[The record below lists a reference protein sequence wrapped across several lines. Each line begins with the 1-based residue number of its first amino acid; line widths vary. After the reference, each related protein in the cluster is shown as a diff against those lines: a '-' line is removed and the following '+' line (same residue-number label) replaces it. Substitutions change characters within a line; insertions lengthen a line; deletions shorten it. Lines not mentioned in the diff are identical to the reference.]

1 MDYIAQNPYRVL
13 GVFANDPLRVR
24 TANIAKI
31 HAYQKVGK
39 SCEFDND
46 YISIFGPIDR
56 SDEAIDKAISQLS
69 VEADAE
75 FYSLLWLHRTAEFPT
90 SVVAAADIIG
100 ANCKRS
106 SKGEIINT
114 LLAAYVTDN
123 HSLVADA
130 LIQLFDSQDTC
141 NSDSKHRTV
150 NYIVEQFTAG
160 ERIFVDD
167 WWNTFNTAL
176 ENAPFD
182 REEGDDTSSLIRQE
196 FNSICISDLGKYS
209 TYSALNKDYPQW
221 KNIRSYHNTA
231 KRIIET
237 IKATSSSLANKPNA
251 EGQIAMSEYANFM
264 LKACK
269 RCYKSNRY
277 WDAKPV
283 LEIISLLRELYVI
296 SYSSKVKDDCAE
308 FGKSL
313 KEAVKTLAPEEV
325 HEQSVAIREEIE
337 TFCDKPD
344 ETRWALALIKNCVP
358 HLVRIKSLLGVEHP
372 YYIRISTQIA
382 DNALYVCSSEVESAK
397 RKYGNPRNDKD
408 AALKNLCRVMQS
420 ALQLC
425 SEIKVLNV
433 EQQFIDKKLSKFEKN
448 MDEYCDEHEEIKLS
462 ASTATIS
469 LQTESEAF
477 ASCDDYASLQEFVRN
492 NPNSPHIKE
501 AMRRIW
507 EIEDAQYPKMG
518 LYIDV
523 YKKAFLYYKE
533 EFPYS
538 HNEAKVLEA
547 VNRFYLGNDIAS
559 PEIYRKMLAL
569 WPNHPQ
575 LNLIKERIDHAT
587 FKQCRDIES
596 YENYLI
602 DFPSGLHCNEARKR
616 IQELRDAAIQEEF
629 DKCKTIADF
638 NRFVIRH
645 RSHRL
650 CQQATEK
657 INELKESAIQAE
669 YAKCQSIADF
679 NRFILKYPS
688 HKLSHSASERVEEL
702 VYANALHSG
711 NHKEYYRIYPK
722 GRFLQSLK
730 EKEEKDCFKRCKT
743 ANDYKQYVNS
753 YPNGAYTDIA
763 NAIVKRSKWLKI
775 TKYALGVSA
784 LCAAILF
791 ICLMKQCSSSDEK
804 VSEPQN
810 SSVQKGVSSEVQED
824 STVSTEGS
832 NDYTY
837 DESTQSYDQY
847 INNSLTTG
855 SKPYS
860 SYFGRAKTG
869 DNYIDIKTTEGA
881 DYIVIV
887 KRHSNGKYINHVYIR
902 GGEKA
907 RMYVPD
913 GTFDTYFYSG
923 KGWNPEKVVGNLT
936 GGFVSGESMQKDDPQ
951 RIVSAYLEYTLY
963 PVVNGNLRLNEAD
976 INDVLK

>member
-13 GVFANDPLRVR
+13 GVFANDPLRLR

-46 YISIFGPIDR
+46 YIYIFGSVDR

-69 VEADAE
+69 VEADAD
-75 FYSLLWLHRTAEFPT
+75 FYSLLWLHRTADFPN

-100 ANCKRS
+100 ANRKRS
-106 SKGEIINT
+106 SKGEIVNT
-114 LLAAYVTDN
+114 LLAAYATDN
-123 HSLVADA
+123 HSLVTDA
-130 LIQLFDSQDTC
+130 LVQLFDSHYIC
-141 NSDSKHRTV
+141 NSDCKHQII
-150 NYIVEQFTAG
+150 NYIVERFTVG

-167 WWNTFNTAL
+167 WWNTFNSAL
-176 ENAPFD
+176 GNAPFN
-182 REEGDDTSSLIRQE
+182 REEGDDTSRFIREE
-196 FNSICISDLGKYS
+196 FNSMCISDLGKYS

-221 KNIRSYHNTA
+221 KNIKSYHNIA

-237 IKATSSSLANKPNA
+237 IKATSGSQTHKPNA
-251 EGQIAMSEYANFM
+251 EGQIAMSAYANFM
-264 LKACK
+264 LKVCK
-269 RCYKSNRY
+269 RCYTSNRY

-283 LEIISLLRELYVI
+283 LDIISLLRELYVF

-325 HEQSVAIREEIE
+325 HEQSVAIKEEIE
-337 TFCDKPD
+337 SFCEKPD
-344 ETRWALALIKNCVP
+344 ETRWAIALIKKCVP
-358 HLVRIKSLLGVEHP
+358 HLIKIKSVLGIEHP

-382 DNALYVCSSEVESAK
+382 DNALYVCSSEIESAK

-462 ASTATIS
+462 ESTATIS

-477 ASCDDYASLQEFVRN
+477 ASCDDYASLQDFVRN
-492 NPNSPHIKE
+492 NPNSPHLKE
-501 AMRRIW
+501 AMQRIW
-507 EIEDAQYPKMG
+507 EIEDAAYPKMG

-523 YKKAFLYYKE
+523 YKKAFLYYKD

-547 VNRFYLGNDIAS
+547 VNRFFLGNEIAS
-559 PEIYRKMLAL
+559 PDIYRKMLAL

-575 LNLIKERIDHAT
+575 IYLIKERIDHAT
-587 FKQCRDIES
+587 YKECHNIEALKS
-596 YENYLI
+596 YLRE
-602 DFPSGLHCNEARKR
+602 FPQGLHYDEARKK
-616 IQELRDAAIQEEF
+616 IQELTEAAIQEEF
-629 DKCKTIADF
+629 DKCKTIDDF
-638 NRFVIRH
+638 NRFIFKH

-650 CQQATEK
+650 CQSASVK
-657 INELKESAIQAE
+657 IQELKEAEIQLE
-669 YAKCQSIADF
+669 YNKCQSVADY

-688 HKLSHSASERVEEL
+688 HKLCQSATERIEEL
-702 VYANALHSG
+702 IYIHAQSG
-711 NHKEYYRIYPK
+711 NYNEYYKKYPH
-722 GRFLQSLK
+722 GRYLKALK
-730 EKEEKDCFKRCKT
+730 EKEEKDLFKRCET
-743 ANDYKQYVNS
+743 VNDYKQYVMN
-753 YPNGAYTDIA
+753 YPNGAYADIA
-763 NAIVKRSKWLKI
+763 NEVIRRSKRDKI
-775 TKYALGVSA
+775 MKYGLVIMA
-784 LCAAILF
+784 LCSAILL
-791 ICLMKQCSSSDEK
+791 ICLIRRCSSAVE
-804 VSEPQN
+804 ENPPQN
-810 SSVQKGVSSEVQED
+810 TNIQSSIPTEVQDNGNEISED
-824 STVSTEGS
+824 SIGYAQDALNTAK
-832 NDYTY
+832 
-837 DESTQSYDQY
+837 DEQY

-855 SKPYS
+855 SKPYT

-907 RMYVPD
+907 RMYIPD
-913 GTFDTYFYSG
+913 GTYDTYFYSG
-923 KGWNPEKVVGNLT
+923 KGWNPEKAVGNLT

-951 RIVSAYLEYTLY
+951 KIVSAYLEYTLY